1 MKSILQISFFSLLLA
16 TLLSVCVF
24 AQSHQGHYMHID
36 YLNVDAE
43 NIPTFIDK
51 ITSTFL
57 PIQQARKQN
66 EKISDWYVY
75 RVAYPGA
82 RNSNYNFVVITISD
96 HVSGFEDMDHQLDGQ
111 VASRERQRLLR
122 EYKVH
127 FTPNH
132 SELWRIRNSVM
143 QNEDAKPSRYIVM
156 NYMSVG
162 QGYEFEYQMMED
174 EVARPLHEM
183 RMERD
188 KMRGWELNELIIPGG
203 TEYGYNFST
212 LDLFEKLEH
221 MEFGFT
227 EELIRQTHPDTNIN
241 EFFNSI
247 NRTRDLVRN
256 EVWELI
262 EAM

>member
-1 MKSILQISFFSLLLA
+1 VKSILQISFFSLLLA
-16 TLLSVCVF
+16 TLLSVCVL
-24 AQSHQGHYMHID
+24 AQSHQGQYMHID
-36 YLNVDAE
+36 YLNVNDE
-43 NIPTFIDK
+43 NILTFIDK
-51 ITSTFL
+51 IATTFL

-75 RVAYPGA
+75 RVAYPGS
-82 RNSNYNFVVITISD
+82 RNSYYNFVVITISD
-96 HVSGFEDMDHQLDGQ
+96 QISGFEDMDLQLNDQ
-111 VASRERQRLLR
+111 VASRERLRLLS
-122 EYKVH
+122 EYRVH

-132 SELWRIRNSVM
+132 SELWRIRNSIM
-143 QNEDAKPSRYIVM
+143 QNEEAKPSRYIVM
-156 NYMSVG
+156 NYMNVG

-183 RMERD
+183 RMKRD
-188 KMRGWELNELIIPGG
+188 MMRGWELNELIIPGG

-212 LDLFEKLEH
+212 LDHFEKLEH
-221 MEFGFT
+221 IEFGFT

-241 EFFNSI
+241 EFFDSI
-247 NRTRDLVRN
+247 NRARNLVRN